1 MDFII
6 DDMIAIGQRI
16 ASAQNRKRTA
26 ALEYARDIHEYNALV
41 VQHSL
46 AHSELASLLGVN
58 RNKLHELV
66 DEAIDKGII
75 EKPQKDKTKYY
86 YTLKHAH
93 AMMDWL
99 KMPRWE
105 DEYKQAVV
113 LAVANLKGGTGK
125 SSSAIHLAAALALDY
140 TIRPR
145 TVVVDFDPQGSMS
158 SIGTTVTDNDT
169 NTITAVDIALQDYED
184 GVAQQLFNEGAT
196 DLDVI
201 SYSLIE
207 THISNL
213 HIVPALT
220 HDQRFDDIYYRLPEE
235 KRPEFLAQLKDKLV
249 AKLKEHYDL
258 VIIDTGPH
266 NNPSAWAAIEA
277 ADAVLT
283 PVSPRTLDW
292 DATGLFLRTIPYY
305 VKNFCPSAGKNVKWF
320 KVGAVNTDKTHN
332 RDKAMLLSIMQQ
344 AGTFALS
351 NTILRT
357 PAFEEANKKYVT
369 VFDLKKK
376 DSETTPKQIDHA
388 VDSVK
393 GFADEIKMSLAAT
406 FGVTDYDA

>member
-1 MDFII
+1 MDLVI
-6 DDMIAIGQRI
+6 DEMIAIGRRI

-66 DEAIDKGII
+66 DEAIEKGII

-93 AMMDWL
+93 SMMDWMG
-99 KMPRWE
+99 MPRWK
-105 DEYKQAVV
+105 DEYSQAIV
-113 LAVANLKGGTGK
+113 LAIANLKGGTGK
-125 SSSAIHLAAALALDY
+125 SSTAIHIAAAMALDY

-145 TVVVDFDPQGSMS
+145 TIVVDFDPQGSMS
-158 SIGTTVTDNDT
+158 SVGTTVTDDDS
-169 NTITAVDIALQDYED
+169 NTITSVDIALQDFED
-184 GVAQQLFNEGAT
+184 GVYKQLAGEGLS
-196 DLDVI
+196 DIDIL
-201 SYSLIE
+201 SYSIIE

-220 HDQRFDDIYYRLPEE
+220 HDQRFDDVYYSLPEE
-235 KRPEFLAQLKDKLV
+235 NRAEFLAQLKEKLVDKLR
-249 AKLKEHYDL
+249 EHYDL
-258 VIIDTGPH
+258 IIIDTGPH

-292 DATGLFLRTIPYY
+292 DATGLFLRTIPHY
-305 VKNFCPSAGKNVKWF
+305 VKTFCPSSGDNIKWF
-320 KVGAVNTDKTHN
+320 KVGAVNMDRTHN
-332 RDKAMLLSIMQQ
+332 RDKGMLLSIMQQ

-351 NTILRT
+351 NAIHRT

-376 DSETTPKQIDHA
+376 DAETTAKQIDLA

-393 GFADEIKMSLAAT
+393 GFSDEIKMSLAAT
-406 FGVTDYDA
+406 FGVTNYES